1 MRQEVWLAGSLKD
14 HARGRRLAD
23 LAGAKPAPAP
33 EPGSG
38 ICLFFG
44 GEFQKLDKA
53 AQSEWLDWSQASGSA
68 FLLLPPFQLGP
79 ITTLLDWEVLSM
91 GSAADS
97 MAPPMA
103 RRLSGEVRFQ
113 LKGRFQ
119 VPAKPAGAWDN
130 GTVNTCFYRRHPHAG
145 LFAATCLPLWS
156 LALLD
161 AKADLREWLA
171 DVVALAGK
179 PIGEDQKTPAA
190 AFDLKSE
197 HYALLLHLCS
207 EQFSSDD
214 EALKALSKSDLFRLP
229 VFPASQYLT
238 ELETHGL
245 VKAGRLTRAGRSAL
259 AESSYEPFAAELEA
273 RNR

>member
-1 MRQEVWLAGSLKD
+1 MRREVWLAGSLKN
-14 HARGRRLAD
+14 HPRGRRLAD
-23 LAGAKPAPAP
+23 LAGAKSAAAP
-33 EPGSG
+33 ESGSG

-44 GEFQKLDKA
+44 SEFQKLDKA
-53 AQSEWLDWSQASGSA
+53 AQSEWLDWSQAPGSV
-68 FLLLPPFQLGP
+68 FLLLPPFQIGQ
-79 ITTLLDWEVLSM
+79 ITTLFDWEVLGM
-91 GSAADS
+91 GSVADS
-97 MAPPMA
+97 LAPAMT

-113 LKGRFQ
+113 LKGAFQ

-161 AKADLREWLA
+161 AKEDLREWLA
-171 DVVALAGK
+171 DLSDLAGK
-179 PIGEDQKTPAA
+179 PIGEDEKAPLA

-214 EALKALSKSDLFRLP
+214 EALKALSKSEFFRLP

-245 VKAGRLTRAGRSAL
+245 AKAGRLTRAGRSAL
-259 AESSYEPFAAELEA
+259 TGSSYEPFAAELEA

>member
-1 MRQEVWLAGSLKD
+1 MSQEVWLSGALKD
-14 HARGRRLAD
+14 HPRGRRLAD
-23 LAGAKPAPAP
+23 LAGAKPAAAP
-33 EPGSG
+33 EPKSG
-38 ICLFFG
+38 ICLLFG
-44 GEFQKLDKA
+44 NEFQKLDKA
-53 AQSEWLDWSQASGSA
+53 VQSEWLDWSQSPGRV
-68 FLLLPPFQLGP
+68 FLLLPPFQVGP

-91 GSAADS
+91 GSVADS
-97 MAPPMA
+97 LAPPMT

-113 LKGRFQ
+113 LKGAFQ
-119 VPAKPAGAWDN
+119 VPTKPAGSWDN

-171 DVVALAGK
+171 DLAALAGK
-179 PIGEDQKTPAA
+179 PIGEDEKAPAA

-214 EALKALSKSDLFRLP
+214 EALKALSKSEFLRLP
-229 VFPASQYLT
+229 IFPASRCLT

-245 VKAGRLTRAGRSAL
+245 ARAGRLTGAGRSVL
-259 AESSYEPFAAELEA
+259 AESPYEPYAAELEA
-273 RNR
+273 RNQ